1 MLLKLGIPHYLRRD
15 MGVTI
20 ANADAVLKEAY
31 AGYEKASKEEEEY
44 RQKNKQKTQMQIV
57 KEEYDKKIQWYI
69 DKIIEL
75 DKSRDSMINQ
85 IKKNQHSNIQSF
97 IHKAERNGIDRMNHE
112 TIIDMLKKQY
122 CEWFGDVPLH
132 LSVPEYRKID
142 LSSIEV
148 L

>member
-1 MLLKLGIPHYLRRD
+1 MGI
-15 MGVTI
+15 TI

-44 RQKNKQKTQMQIV
+44 KQKNKQKTQIQIV
-57 KEEYDKKIQWYI
+57 REEYDKKIQWYI

-75 DKSRDSMINQ
+75 DKHRDSMINQ
-85 IKKNQHSNIQSF
+85 IKKNQHANIQSF

-122 CEWFGDVPLH
+122 CEWFGDVPER
-132 LSVPEYRKID
+132 LSVPEYKKID